1 MHTSASPWRRLAWI
15 TFLAALSTGCATA
28 GTAPAACLGRY
39 EVKNTSFN
47 GARQQAAEAGDLLAQ
62 RLGRRAMVLEA
73 KFDRFRA
80 VLDDEA
86 ADPSAR
92 VKLVVAHGD
101 GEAWSISIVKA
112 SRDEDERVRRVR
124 AHVEQALKTL
134 GVRWTFDVSDQDLKE

>member
-15 TFLAALSTGCATA
+15 ALLAALSIGCATA

-39 EVKNTSFN
+39 EVKQTSFN
-47 GARQQAAEAGDLLAQ
+47 AARQQASEAGDLLAQ
-62 RLGRRAMVLEA
+62 RLGRRALVLEA

-86 ADPSAR
+86 ADPGAR
-92 VKLVVAHGD
+92 VKLVVTHGE
-101 GEAWSISIVKA
+101 GEAWSVSVVKA
-112 SRDEDERVRRVR
+112 SPEEDERVRRIR

-134 GVRWTFDVSDQDLKE
+134 GVRWTFDLSDQDLKD